1 MPWIKAGTVSDLEEG
16 IGKLVE
22 TESKRIALFKV
33 DGKFYAVEEVCPHRG
48 GPLSEGDIEECEVV
62 CPWHGW
68 RFNLETGISPVNPNV
83 KIETYAVKVEGSDLF
98 IEV

>member
-1 MPWIKAGTVSDLEEG
+1 MAFVKVATIEELEEG

-22 TESKRIALFKV
+22 TESKRLALFKV
-33 DGKFYAVEEVCPHRG
+33 DGKFYATDEVCPHRG

-68 RFNLETGISPVNPNV
+68 RFNLETGVSPVNPNV
-83 KIETYAVKVEGSDLF
+83 KIQIYTVKVEGSDIL

>member
-1 MPWIKAGTVSDLEEG
+1 MAFVKVATMEELEEG
-16 IGKLVE
+16 VRKLVE

-33 DGKFYAVEEVCPHRG
+33 DGKFYAVDEVCPHRG
-48 GPLSEGDIEECEVV
+48 GPLSEGDIEDCEVV

-68 RFNLETGISPVNPNV
+68 RFNLETGISPVNTSV
-83 KIETYAVKVEGSDLF
+83 KVDTYAVKVEGADIL